1 MNETFQNEEM
11 ARRILQNQRTILEQN
26 SKILANQDAIKATQ
40 ESNTVNSQRQVVPA
54 IFKVKLNHYTRI
66 TQLAF

>member
-11 ARRILQNQRTILEQN
+11 ARRIVQNQRTILEQN

-40 ESNTVNSQRQVVPA
+40 ESNTVNSQREVVPA
-54 IFKVKLNHYTRI
+54 IVKVKLNNYTRI

>member
-1 MNETFQNEEM
+1 MKHFRTKKWQ
-11 ARRILQNQRTILEQN
+11 RRILQNQRTILEQN

-54 IFKVKLNHYTRI
+54 IVKVKLNH
-66 TQLAF
+66 

>member
-11 ARRILQNQRTILEQN
+11 ERRILQNQRTILEQN

-54 IFKVKLNHYTRI
+54 IVKVKLNHYTRI